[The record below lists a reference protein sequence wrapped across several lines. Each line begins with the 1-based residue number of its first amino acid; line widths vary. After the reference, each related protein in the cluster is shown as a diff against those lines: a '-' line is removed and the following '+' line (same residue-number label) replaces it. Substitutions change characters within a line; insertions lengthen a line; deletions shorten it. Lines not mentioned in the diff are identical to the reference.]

1 MELHFHPS
9 MNLTNTNKSLKII
22 IISIGKTCKGSLVI
36 ISNKIDFFKG
46 VISSEQINLWMVI

>member
-46 VISSEQINLWMVI
+46 VISSE